1 MMYCTKCGSDLKGNK
16 VKCPVCG
23 YPVEKMRRDLSS
35 RSPPIRKE
43 REKPRPWAPP
53 IPDERK
59 MPPEEVE
66 ALVEDEPQDRPE
78 EEPSNVIKFHSQEED
93 EEEEEDDP
101 RIVSGC
107 SVCGSRPDQRCFFC
121 LAPICPRHTVSMR
134 IYVRN
139 TPFGNKVPSCPSCAN
154 RHAGK
159 NPTKS
164 EAEEAG
170 MYFTIKPYHEWR
182 KV

>member
-1 MMYCTKCGSDLKGNK
+1 MMYCTRCGSDLKGNK
-16 VKCPVCG
+16 TKCPVCG
-23 YPVEKMRRDLSS
+23 YPVEKMRRDLSTP
-35 RSPPIRKE
+35 REPR
-43 REKPRPWAPP
+43 REKSSPRPWAPP

-59 MPPEEVE
+59 MSMEEIE
-66 ALVEDEPQDRPE
+66 AVVKGEPDEDEKTD
-78 EEPSNVIKFHSQEED
+78 NVIKFLSDEGQDES
-93 EEEEEDDP
+93 EEEEDP

-107 SVCGSRPDQRCFFC
+107 SVCGGRPDQRCFFC
-121 LAPICPRHTVSMR
+121 FAPICPRHTVSMR

-139 TPFGNKVPSCPSCAN
+139 AAFGNKVPACPSCAN
-154 RHAGK
+154 KRAGR
-159 NPTKS
+159 NPTPS